1 MSRETHSRYLTLLL
15 CMALLAGMTA
25 CGGDAPTGADGT
37 TAADTTAEETTAA
50 PLTSGVADTV
60 DLGGEKITIYNA
72 PNNDALGWLADIS
85 EETGDTV
92 EDAIYRRNLAVQE
105 KLNCELEYVFCKL
118 ADQPNQLRA
127 TILAG
132 DDAYDFCL
140 GTQWK
145 FLPLTTEGVFANL
158 MDAPYIDIEKPWWAG
173 DYIDTINFGD
183 SSRFYLAGDI
193 HLSYLRFLGC
203 IFYNKTVMDNF
214 HGNPDLPYELVSDG
228 KWTIDKFIELSKGVY
243 SDLNGNSQP
252 DDADR
257 FGYAVMQSIS
267 GEHMYYNMGAQTIVM
282 DEKGTPTLEP
292 VTERSVKIAEKMYQ
306 LYHESPES
314 MFLKPV
320 LSDIETKMTQKL
332 AADELM
338 FAPGILYLSDFL
350 RDMKSDYGI
359 IPYPKYDEADEY
371 RTLLH
376 DSLSVTFVP
385 ITSDLEK
392 AAAVIEEM
400 GFQSY
405 METSPAYF
413 NVALKGKYMRD
424 GEGAAIEIIDMI
436 RANAYTDIG
445 YAYNYA
451 IDNAGLLIRTL
462 MGNKQ
467 SNLTTAWAAVET
479 SAKTKLT
486 ALIEAYNAID
496 K

>member
-1 MSRETHSRYLTLLL
+1 MSKLIHSRTFTIFL
-15 CMALLAGMTA
+15 CAAMLACTA
-25 CGGDAPTGADGT
+25 SCGGDAPSVGD
-37 TAADTTAEETTAA
+37 TAAAETTPAETKA
-50 PLTSGVADTV
+50 EVLASGVPDTL
-60 DLGGEKITIYNA
+60 DLDGETITIYNA
-72 PNNDALGWLADIS
+72 PNNDGLAWLADIS

-105 KLNCELEYVFCKL
+105 KLNCSLEFIHGKL
-118 ADQPNQLRA
+118 SDQPNHLRS

-132 DDAYDFCL
+132 DDVYDFCI

-158 MDAPYIDIEKPWWAG
+158 MDAPYIDIDEPWWATE
-173 DYIDTINFGD
+173 YINTINFGKN
-183 SSRFYLAGDI
+183 SRYYLAGDI

-203 IFYNKTVMDNF
+203 IFYNKTVMNSF
-214 HGNPDLPYELVSDG
+214 HGNPNLPYELVSDG
-228 KWTIDKFIELSKGVY
+228 KWTIDKFTELSKGVY
-243 SDLNGNSQP
+243 SDLNGNGQS
-252 DDADR
+252 DEADR

-371 RTLLH
+371 RTLVH
-376 DSLSVTFVP
+376 DSFSVTFVP
-385 ITSDLEK
+385 ITSDRDK

-400 GFQSY
+400 GFQGY

-424 GEGAAIEIIDMI
+424 GEGDAIEIIDMI

-451 IDNAGLLIRTL
+451 IDNAGLLIRNL
-462 MGNKQ
+462 MGSKQ

-486 ALIEAYNAID
+486 ALIEAYNAIE